1 MRMSFGRLQQLCRW
15 HDAGFSAGGG
25 CGYVS
30 LGKREVKV
38 SPRHLQKL
46 MAPSIHH
53 HQEKAAQKVQVTEPP
68 RTLKLKPPR
77 GARRPAARVKATN
90 TQNRPSSSSG
100 KEGGSSSSPGQ
111 GSPSPGDDGGGEEE
125 SDSSDGEPPQLALL
139 RCLNRE
145 KGLLESIR
153 SKIDALLSL
162 EEVPS

>member
-1 MRMSFGRLQQLCRW
+1 MKIGRLQQLCRW

-30 LGKREVKV
+30 LPGGREVKV
-38 SPRHLQKL
+38 SPKHLSKL

-53 HQEKAAQKVQVTEPP
+53 HQEKAAQKVQTTEPP

-125 SDSSDGEPPQLALL
+125 SDSSDGEPPQVGALFRCLGREKALL
-139 RCLNRE
+139 EN
-145 KGLLESIR
+145 IR
-153 SKIDALLSL
+153 RNLDALLSL
-162 EEVPS
+162 GGCIR